1 MKWPDQ
7 LRLTPVLM
15 IFATLLFS
23 VKVQGVYRGITIVA
37 GVSKAQA
44 EAPPAAPAEGAPKP
58 DDHSAKPNEAAM
70 AALPPPLPTAGEM
83 DVLQNLAIRRDQL
96 DQRANEIDLREKL
109 LRAAEDRVGTKIT
122 ELKKIEAS
130 IKALIEQQD
139 AVKEQELQSLVKVYG
154 AMKPKEAAPI
164 FDKLEM
170 PVLISMIQRMQPT
183 KIAPILAVMDPK
195 KANELTVKLATIKTL
210 PDGPPEGLGDG
221 GVGKSVP
228 MPVMEPKT
236 SSNPG
241 QGNNNISSQGQGQ
254 GQTQSSPPPAPPA
267 SQLRPPG
274 LLQPLP
280 QAPPRQPGG

>member
-7 LRLTPVLM
+7 LRLTPVLI
-15 IFATLLFS
+15 IFAVMLFS
-23 VKVQGVYRGITIVA
+23 VKVQGVYRGVTIVA

-44 EAPPAAPAEGAPKP
+44 ENPPPAPAGEGAPKAE
-58 DDHSAKPNEAAM
+58 DHGAKPAEPAM
-70 AALPPPLPTAGEM
+70 ASLPPAPPTPGEM
-83 DVLQNLAIRRDQL
+83 DVLQNLAARRDQL
-96 DQRANEIDLREKL
+96 DQRANEIDMREKL

-139 AVKEQELQSLVKVYG
+139 ALKEQELQSLVKVYG

-195 KANELTVKLATIKTL
+195 RANELTVKLATQKTL
-210 PDGPPEGLGDG
+210 PDAAPEGLGDG
-221 GVGKSVP
+221 GAGKSMP
-228 MPVMEPKT
+228 MPAMESKGAPAG
-236 SSNPG
+236 SSSGPG
-241 QGNNNISSQGQGQ
+241 SASAAVPSQ
-254 GQTQSSPPPAPPA
+254 PPAPPAA

-280 QAPPRQPGG
+280 QSGARPPGNGG